1 MINIENL
8 NQITRFDIDE
18 QPHIILN
25 KEICGACLDHACVQ
39 VCPAKCY
46 TYSEETRRVNVV
58 YENCLECGT
67 CMVVC
72 DKKAID
78 WSYPRGGFG
87 VYYRLT

>member
-18 QPHIILN
+18 QSHIILN
-25 KEICGACLDHACVQ
+25 KEICGTCVDHACVQ
-39 VCPAKCY
+39 ACPAKCY
-46 TYSEETRRVNVV
+46 TYSEETHKLNVV

-67 CMVVC
+67 CMVIC